1 MYTTSSS
8 ERRKCVRLKG
18 HKRAILIQPNGMHHI
33 RDISF
38 AGLSFRCP
46 RDEVFSGQ
54 WPIEII
60 VAGSLLDVIGVS
72 VRLVREK
79 VDNGICTVF
88 PPSKEIGVEY
98 LDLDEN
104 SRTLMARLLSYLRQ
118 TARK

>member
-1 MYTTSSS
+1 MYTTSAS

-46 RDEVFSGQ
+46 RDEVFSAQ

-60 VAGSLLDVIGVS
+60 IAGSLLGVIGVS
-72 VRLVREK
+72 VRLVREQFYGAGS
-79 VDNGICTVF
+79 VSTPG
-88 PPSKEIGVEY
+88 KEVGVEY
-98 LDLDEN
+98 LALNEN
-104 SRTLMARLLSYLRQ
+104 NRTLLARLLSYLRQ
-118 TARK
+118 TART